1 MQHGSPSESSEHL
14 GESSAPTHPADSL
27 TLSDEDDTHS
37 PIAVTTGQP
46 GPHGPSEGQENI
58 PTESDSADLDEH
70 EIKRKKTKREIV
82 EELKEKTKK
91 ARWNVFL
98 FLGIGAILFT
108 FALFP
113 MSTPGF
119 WEGSNLKS
127 DPLDAAGQI
136 NSPIL
141 IYGIPGVE
149 VKVDVEV
156 WVMDKHGGDIEV
168 YLVPGYCDNLEL
180 LYTTSDMRDENS
192 PRYALI
198 EDAAPGSVREV
209 ELSADPIGA
218 HCFVTWYN
226 NSHVVN
232 PSLEAAVHVYSNRVP
247 AGVLAACSLSMS
259 GFAFF
264 GAQKYGR
271 KMKELLAPA
280 SKKTPEEEALEAV
293 QLSRLSAGPGK
304 VPMAGTSGAVPSSAV
319 PPSARP
325 SDAVSPATGPTEV
338 DGEVGTLE
346 EGPAV
351 AGPSDAS
358 HPASSAPPGQPSLV
372 ADAPMEAEPDYVATG
387 DGYFYLRNAD
397 GSFQP
402 QAYYQ
407 GPDGRYWPYEG

>member
-27 TLSDEDDTHS
+27 SSLDEDDSHS

-46 GPHGPSEGQENI
+46 GLHGPSEGQENP
-58 PTESDSADLDEH
+58 PTESDSVDLDEH

-141 IYGIPGVE
+141 IFGIPGVE

-209 ELSADPIGA
+209 ELSADPSGA

-247 AGVLAACSLSMS
+247 AGALAIGSLSMS

-271 KMKELLAPA
+271 QMKELLAPA
-280 SKKTPEEEALEAV
+280 SKKTPEEEALEAA
-293 QLSRLSAGPGK
+293 QLSRLSAGPGISPQAGPPVGEAEVDTPVT
-304 VPMAGTSGAVPSSAV
+304 VPAASPAAPSS
-319 PPSARP
+319 
-325 SDAVSPATGPTEV
+325 
-338 DGEVGTLE
+338 
-346 EGPAV
+346 
-351 AGPSDAS
+351 
-358 HPASSAPPGQPSLV
+358 QPSLPS
-372 ADAPMEAEPDYVATG
+372 DPPIEAEPDYVATG
-387 DGYFYLRNAD
+387 DGYFYIRNVD

>member
-1 MQHGSPSESSEHL
+1 MQQGLPSDSLERP

-27 TLSDEDDTHS
+27 TLSNEDDTHS
-37 PIAVTTGQP
+37 PIAGPTGQP
-46 GPHGPSEGQENI
+46 GPSSPTEGQENT
-58 PTESDSADLDEH
+58 PTESDSLDLDEH
-70 EIKRKKTKREIV
+70 DIERKKTKREIV
-82 EELKEKTKK
+82 GELKEKTKK

-119 WEGSNLKS
+119 WEDSNLKS

-141 IYGIPGVE
+141 IFGIPGVE

-156 WVMDKHGGDIEV
+156 WVMDNHGGDIEV

-180 LYTTSDMRDENS
+180 LYTTSEMRDENS

-209 ELSADPIGA
+209 ELSADPSGA

-226 NSHVVN
+226 NSRVVN

-247 AGVLAACSLSMS
+247 AGALAAGCLLMS

-271 KMKELLAPA
+271 QMKELLAPT

-293 QLSRLSAGPGK
+293 QLSRLSAGPGIAPQTGPPK
-304 VPMAGTSGAVPSSAV
+304 REVEVDTPATVPAIA
-319 PPSARP
+319 
-325 SDAVSPATGPTEV
+325 SPA
-338 DGEVGTLE
+338 
-346 EGPAV
+346 
-351 AGPSDAS
+351 
-358 HPASSAPPGQPSLV
+358 ASSSQPSPPPDPPIEV
-372 ADAPMEAEPDYVATG
+372 EPDYVATG
-387 DGYFYLRNAD
+387 DGYFYIRNVD